1 MKKILLAL
9 FFLWGFLFWA
19 APTQAGLKVS
29 LQPLH
34 GQILEERA
42 LTLYVV
48 LENTGNTPIYVYDQ
62 FNIPQNLD
70 FLIWD
75 ESGKKIPQNVLT
87 PLASEKYQETR
98 LLKPGEVLRFP
109 IVDLNRYYQV
119 APRNIYHIRAIYR
132 GTQTIETEPVTVEVG
147 NYRGELGY
155 LIYSDTAYVKNQFDL
170 TFVSVGD
177 GNFRSFSNQFFLVG
191 WNQKRWQ
198 LGLSLFGGPGAG
210 VKLQWLEE
218 GAFWPAASVWGLYND
233 TKSLYFSPN
242 YQLLTRYDHME
253 VVGLAFSK
261 QLLEGMHLH
270 LLSKFYDS
278 SYLLADGT
286 SKKQNISVYGAGF
299 DSRFW
304 VGTLTYEA
312 NVRSDNQAL
321 NDAVVFHF
329 FPSWAPQ
336 LGIGYER
343 QALNGDFTYQH
354 LFITLRFFD
363 FNSLFKL

>member
-1 MKKILLAL
+1 VRKALLAL
-9 FFLWGFLFWA
+9 VLCLLIFGFALSA
-19 APTQAGLKVS
+19 KADLKVS
-29 LQPLH
+29 LQPLQNH
-34 GQILEERA
+34 ILEERP
-42 LTLYVV
+42 LTIYVV
-48 LENTGNTPIYVYDQ
+48 LENTGASPIAVYDQ
-62 FNIPQNLD
+62 YRIPQNLEFEIEND
-70 FLIWD
+70 HGD
-75 ESGKKIPQNVLT
+75 KIPQALLL
-87 PLASEKYQETR
+87 PLGSEKLSETR
-98 LLKPGEVLRFP
+98 LLKPGETLRFP
-109 IVDLNRYYQV
+109 IVNLNDYYQV
-119 APRNIYHIRAIYR
+119 AARNIYRIRATYR
-132 GTQTIETEPVTVEVG
+132 GAQIIQTDPVTVEVG

-177 GNFRSFSNQFFLVG
+177 GTLRSFSNQFFLVG
-191 WNQKRWQ
+191 LNQKRIQ
-198 LGLSLFGGPGAG
+198 LGASLFGGPGLG
-210 VKLQWLEE
+210 GKVQWLEE
-218 GAFWPAASVWGLYND
+218 GVWWPAASIWGTYND
-233 TKSLYFSPN
+233 TKSLYFSSG

-253 VVGLAFSK
+253 AVGLAFSK
-261 QLLEGMHLH
+261 QLLQGMHLH

-278 SYLLADGT
+278 SYSLADGT

-299 DSRFW
+299 DTRVW

-343 QALNGDFTYQH
+343 QALNGDFAYQH